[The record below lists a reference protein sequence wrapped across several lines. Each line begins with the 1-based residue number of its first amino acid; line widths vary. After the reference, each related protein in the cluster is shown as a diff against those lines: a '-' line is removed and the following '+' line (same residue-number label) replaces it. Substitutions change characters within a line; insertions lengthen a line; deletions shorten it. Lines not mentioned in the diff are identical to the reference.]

1 MACWSHCFCT
11 GGEPAVIAEHMGE
24 GIAHFLVAFGRRED
38 VSPVIQL
45 YSPRPSLL
53 KVLPHSRS
61 TCSSQQR
68 EGCVGK
74 VQENPATSAACPE
87 GLISSP
93 QQGMPLLVYL
103 PGRYISTQGPVW
115 GTGHIDI
122 GTLFLPCSKT
132 AGSQKSGGVPYG
144 LCHPHQQFRRW
155 GRARQVVW

>member
-1 MACWSHCFCT
+1 
-11 GGEPAVIAEHMGE
+11 MGE
-24 GIAHFLVAFGRRED
+24 
-38 VSPVIQL
+38 
-45 YSPRPSLL
+45 
-53 KVLPHSRS
+53 HSRS

-74 VQENPATSAACPE
+74 VQENPATSSVCPQI
-87 GLISSP
+87 LISSP

-103 PGRYISTQGPVW
+103 PGRHISTQGPVW

-155 GRARQVVW
+155 GRARQVVWWQLPRHGLPMCQLMVGPIGMPLLGPLANPLWWPFISIAIPG